1 MQVNS
6 PDSSKIL
13 VKADEDIEKIIKEE
27 DTILLMGAP
36 NVGKSVFF
44 SKMTGVLVTSS
55 NYAGTTVTY
64 THGNSKIDD
73 SSFKM
78 IDVPGTYSLEA
89 NNEAEKIATSFLDMK
104 PTGVV
109 FVLNA
114 ADLEGSIKLLLEVLK
129 HDVPVVAALNL
140 KDVALRLGKEV
151 DVKILEQHLGI
162 KIVPTVAVKEYG
174 FDELKK
180 QIKDNLLN
188 PAENKIKTAADLSN
202 RELWKKASE
211 INDAAVTY
219 TSKKASRLDRF
230 GNALVKPWPGF
241 LISFLIIALSLG
253 IVVFAGKALRAAVL
267 LPLVNG
273 VIVPF
278 FENLFSGL
286 AKYEMLHDILIGE
299 YGVFRIS
306 FEWIITLILPYV
318 TLFQFVFTFLED
330 SGVLPRMAVLF
341 DSYMSKIGVQ
351 GGSLISLM
359 LSLGCAVPAII
370 STRTASTRK
379 ERLIITTIICFTI
392 PCMSQ
397 TGALIALFGAAAW
410 WVPLALL
417 ATVIFLIIIISKFTS
432 KILKGHVSPMVM
444 EIPYILVPDRKSFLK
459 KFWVRFKQ
467 FLIEA
472 EGPMLIAVAFA
483 SVLVGT
489 KALDPISKF
498 LEPVVSGWLG
508 MPEETT
514 LGLILG
520 VIRREMSVA
529 PFIKANLTDLQMFI
543 AGVISLLYIP
553 CLSVFGI
560 LASEFN
566 ARVSVAIAITT
577 TTFSIFFG
585 GLINQ
590 VAKLIGAIL

>member
-1 MQVNS
+1 MKDCAKVVVNQ
-6 PDSSKIL
+6 
-13 VKADEDIEKIIKEE
+13 DESIEKIFKEKKS
-27 DTILLMGAP
+27 ILLMGAP

-44 SKMTGVLVTSS
+44 SKMTGMFVTSS
-55 NYAGTTVTY
+55 NYAGTTVSY
-64 THGNSKIDD
+64 THGNSNIDGNE
-73 SSFKM
+73 FKM
-78 IDVPGTYSLEA
+78 IDVPGTYSLSA
-89 NNEAEKIATSFLDMK
+89 NNQAEEIAVSLLNMG
-104 PTGVV
+104 PSGVV

-129 HDVPVVAALNL
+129 HDIPVVAALNL
-140 KDVALRLGKEV
+140 KDVANRLGKDV
-151 DVKILEQHLGI
+151 DINKLEERLGI
-162 KIVPTVAVKEYG
+162 KVVPTVAVREEG
-174 FDELKK
+174 FDELK
-180 QIKDNLLN
+180 QTIKDNILN
-188 PAENKIKTAADLSN
+188 PTKNKIIIKEDLSSK
-202 RELWKKASE
+202 ELWKEASD
-211 INDAAVTY
+211 INNYVVTY
-219 TSKKASRLDRF
+219 SGKKASRLDRF

-241 LISFLIIALSLG
+241 LISFAIIALSLA
-253 IVVFAGKALRAAVL
+253 IVVFAGKALRAVIL

-273 VIVPF
+273 IIVPF

-286 AKYEMLHDILIGE
+286 ESHKMIHDILIGE

-306 FEWIITLILPYV
+306 FEWIVTLILPYV

-341 DSYMSKIGVQ
+341 DSIMSKLGVQ
-351 GGSLISLM
+351 GGNLISLV

-370 STRTASTRK
+370 STRTASSRK

-410 WVPLALL
+410 WVPLALV
-417 ATVIFLIIIISKFTS
+417 ATVMLLIVLISKITS
-432 KILKGHVSPMVM
+432 KLLKGHVSPMVM
-444 EIPYILVPDRKSFLK
+444 EIPYILLPDRKSFFK
-459 KFWVRFKQ
+459 KFWIRFKQ

-472 EGPMLIAVAFA
+472 EGPMLIAVVFA
-483 SVLVGT
+483 SILVGT
-489 KALDPISKF
+489 NALDPISKF
-498 LEPVVSGWLG
+498 LEPVVSKWLG

-566 ARVSVAIAITT
+566 AKVSVAIAITT
-577 TTFSIFFG
+577 TTFSIFIG

-590 VAKLIGAIL
+590 IARLIGLIF